1 MVEYYI
7 HYNMRVIIFSHE
19 SDVDGLF
26 SAAIGLIRY
35 PQARTIFLGYGI
47 ENFNKMG
54 DFVYS
59 AISPNKEGG
68 IFIISDLGLNDNLID
83 LCKNVFSNAK
93 KNGWQTI
100 WVDHHLWSQ
109 KAIDTLKPYVEL
121 VINSSGQ
128 KCAADLM
135 YETFLPGNDTAAKL
149 SSIAHTVDFF
159 TKDQYLTPISE
170 LIRYYHNFS
179 NFYDRLS
186 DLAQKSATGILWDI
200 EMQDQYNKYVRLR
213 DDAKQQVLCTMR
225 IKQLK
230 DLKVAFVQS
239 SPFIQTS
246 LFSEEVFQKTQADLA
261 MFYSSEGKV
270 SIRRNNE
277 KIACSDISA
286 NLYEGGGHKFAAGAI
301 LRSNPMDVEAV
312 IHELEIAILD
322 ALDKNKKTSPI
333 S

>member
-1 MVEYYI
+1 
-7 HYNMRVIIFSHE
+7 MRVIIFSHE

-47 ENFNKMG
+47 ENFNKMA

-59 AISPNKEGG
+59 AVSPNKEGG

-83 LCKNVFSNAK
+83 FCKNIFSNAK

-135 YETFLPGNDTAAKL
+135 YETFLTGNDTAAKL

-301 LRSNPMDVEAV
+301 LRSNPTDVEAV

>member
-1 MVEYYI
+1 
-7 HYNMRVIIFSHE
+7 MRVIIFSHE

-47 ENFNKMG
+47 ENFNKMA

-59 AISPNKEGG
+59 AVSPNKEGG

-83 LCKNVFSNAK
+83 LCKNIFSNAK

-135 YETFLPGNDTAAKL
+135 YETFLTGNYTAAKL

-213 DDAKQQVLCTMR
+213 DDAKQQILCTMR

>member
-1 MVEYYI
+1 
-7 HYNMRVIIFSHE
+7 MRVIIFSHE

-59 AISPNKEGG
+59 AVSPNKEGG

-83 LCKNVFSNAK
+83 LCKNIFSNAK

-121 VINSSGQ
+121 VINSSDQ

-135 YETFLPGNDTAAKL
+135 YETFLPGNNTAAKL

-186 DLAQKSATGILWDI
+186 NLAQKSATGILWDV

-213 DDAKQQVLCTMR
+213 DDAKQQVLSTMR

-230 DLKVAFVQS
+230 DLKAAFVQS

-301 LRSNPMDVEAV
+301 LRSNPTDVEAV
-312 IHELEIAILD
+312 IHELEVAILD
-322 ALDKNKKTSPI
+322 ALDKNKKDKPY
-333 S
+333 

>member
-1 MVEYYI
+1 
-7 HYNMRVIIFSHE
+7 MRVIIFSHE

-59 AISPNKEGG
+59 AVSPNKEGG

-83 LCKNVFSNAK
+83 LCENIFSNAK

-109 KAIDTLKPYVEL
+109 RAIDTLKPYVEL

-149 SSIAHTVDFF
+149 SNIAHTVDFF

-200 EMQDQYNKYVRLR
+200 EMQGQYNKYVRLR
-213 DDAKQQVLCTMR
+213 DDAKQQVLSTMR

-230 DLKVAFVQS
+230 ELKVAFVQS
-239 SPFIQTS
+239 SPLIQTS

-301 LRSNPMDVEAV
+301 LRSNPMDVDAV

-322 ALDKNKKTSPI
+322 TLDKNKNTSPI

>member
-1 MVEYYI
+1 M
-7 HYNMRVIIFSHE
+7 HSNMRVVIFSHE
-19 SDVDGLF
+19 SDIDGLF

-35 PQARTIFLGYGI
+35 PQARTIFLSYGI
-47 ENFNKMG
+47 ENFIKMR
-54 DFVYS
+54 DFVCS
-59 AISPNKEGG
+59 AISSNREGG

-83 LCKNVFSNAK
+83 ICKNTFSNAK
-93 KNGWQTI
+93 KNGWLTI

-109 KAIDTLKPYVEL
+109 EAKEAVKPYVEI
-121 VINSSGQ
+121 VIDSSGE

-135 YETFLPGNDTAAKL
+135 YETFLPGNDLAAKL
-149 SSIAHTVDFF
+149 ASIAHTMDFF

-179 NFYDRLS
+179 NFYDRLAN
-186 DLAQKSATGILWDI
+186 LAQKSATGILWDI
-200 EMQDQYNKYVRLR
+200 EMQDQYNKFVQLR
-213 DDAKQQVLCTMR
+213 DNAKKQVLSTMR

-230 DLKVAFVQS
+230 DIKVVFIQS

-246 LFSEEVFQKTQADLA
+246 LFSEEVFQRTQADLA

-270 SIRRNNE
+270 SIRRNSE

-286 NLYEGGGHKFAAGAI
+286 NLHEGGGHKFAAGAI
-301 LRSNPMDVEAV
+301 VRSDPTDVEAV

-322 ALDKNKKTSPI
+322 VLDANNNNKTATSN
-333 S
+333 

>member
-1 MVEYYI
+1 MYHKYD
-7 HYNMRVIIFSHE
+7 NMRVIIFSHE

-59 AISPNKEGG
+59 AVSPHKEGG

-83 LCKNVFSNAK
+83 LCKNIFSNVK

-121 VINSSGQ
+121 IINSSGE

-135 YETFLPGNDTAAKL
+135 YETFLPGNNTAAKL

-213 DDAKQQVLCTMR
+213 DDAKQQVLSTMR
-225 IKQLK
+225 VKQLN
-230 DLKVAFVQS
+230 DLKVAFIQS

-246 LFSEEVFQKTQADLA
+246 LFSEEVFQKTQTDLA
-261 MFYSSEGKV
+261 IFYSSEGKV

-322 ALDKNKKTSPI
+322 ALDKNKNTMPI

>member
-1 MVEYYI
+1 M
-7 HYNMRVIIFSHE
+7 HSNMRVVIFSHE
-19 SDVDGLF
+19 SDIDGLF

-35 PQARTIFLGYGI
+35 PQARTIFLSYGI
-47 ENFNKMG
+47 ENFIKMR
-54 DFVYS
+54 DFVCS
-59 AISPNKEGG
+59 AISSNREGG

-83 LCKNVFSNAK
+83 ICKNIFSNAK
-93 KNGWQTI
+93 KNGWRTM

-109 KAIDTLKPYVEL
+109 EAKEAVKPYVEI
-121 VINSSGQ
+121 VIDSSGE

-135 YETFLPGNDTAAKL
+135 YETFLPGNDLAAKL
-149 SSIAHTVDFF
+149 ASIAHTMDFF

-179 NFYDRLS
+179 NFYDRLAN
-186 DLAQKSATGILWDI
+186 LAQKSATGILWDI
-200 EMQDQYNKYVRLR
+200 EMQDQYNKFVQLR
-213 DDAKQQVLCTMR
+213 DNAKKQVLSTMR

-230 DLKVAFVQS
+230 DIKVVFIQS

-246 LFSEEVFQKTQADLA
+246 LFSEEVFQRTQADLA

-270 SIRRNNE
+270 SIRRNSE

-286 NLYEGGGHKFAAGAI
+286 NLHEGGGHKFAAGAI
-301 LRSNPMDVEAV
+301 VRSDPTDVEAV

-322 ALDKNKKTSPI
+322 VLDANNNNKAATS

>member
-1 MVEYYI
+1 
-7 HYNMRVIIFSHE
+7 MRAIIFSHE

-35 PQARTIFLGYGI
+35 PQARTIFLGYGM
-47 ENFNKMG
+47 ENFKKIG
-54 DFVYS
+54 DVVYS

-83 LCKNVFSNAK
+83 LCKNIFSNAK

-135 YETFLPGNDTAAKL
+135 YETFLPGNNTAAKL

-213 DDAKQQVLCTMR
+213 DDAKQQVLSTMR
-225 IKQLK
+225 VKQLN
-230 DLKVAFVQS
+230 DLKVAFIQS

-261 MFYSSEGKV
+261 IFYSSEGKV

-312 IHELEIAILD
+312 IHELEIAILA
-322 ALDKNKKTSPI
+322 ALDKNKNTSPTG
-333 S
+333 

>member
-1 MVEYYI
+1 
-7 HYNMRVIIFSHE
+7 MRVIIFSHE

-59 AISPNKEGG
+59 AISPNNEGG
-68 IFIISDLGLNDNLID
+68 IFILSDLGLNDNLID
-83 LCKNVFSNAK
+83 TCKNIFSNAK

-109 KAIDTLKPYVEL
+109 EAIDALNPYVRL

-128 KCAADLM
+128 RCAADLM
-135 YETFLPGNDTAAKL
+135 YETFLPGNDFAAKL
-149 SSIAHTVDFF
+149 ASIAHTTDFF

-179 NFYDRLS
+179 NFYDKLS

-200 EMQDQYNKYVRLR
+200 EMQNQYNKYVLLR
-213 DDAKQQVLCTMR
+213 DSAKQQVLSTMQ
-225 IKQLK
+225 IKRLK
-230 DLKVAFVQS
+230 DISVVFIQS

-261 MFYSSEGKV
+261 IFYSSEGKV

-301 LRSNPMDVEAV
+301 LRSSPADIESV
-312 IHELEIAILD
+312 IRELEIAILA
-322 ALDKNKKTSPI
+322 ALDKNEKSNPA

>member
-1 MVEYYI
+1 
-7 HYNMRVIIFSHE
+7 MRVIIFSHE

-47 ENFNKMG
+47 ENFNKMA

-59 AISPNKEGG
+59 AVSPNKEGG

-83 LCKNVFSNAK
+83 FCKNIFSNAK
-93 KNGWQTI
+93 KHGWQTI

-135 YETFLPGNDTAAKL
+135 YETFLTGNDTAAKL

-186 DLAQKSATGILWDI
+186 DFVQKSAMGILWDI

-301 LRSNPMDVEAV
+301 LRSNPTDVEAV

>member
-1 MVEYYI
+1 
-7 HYNMRVIIFSHE
+7 MRVIIFSHE

-47 ENFNKMG
+47 ENFNKMA

-59 AISPNKEGG
+59 AVSPNKEGG

-83 LCKNVFSNAK
+83 LCKNIFSNAK

-135 YETFLPGNDTAAKL
+135 YETFLTGNDTAAKL

-277 KIACSDISA
+277 KIVCSDISA

>member
-1 MVEYYI
+1 
-7 HYNMRVIIFSHE
+7 MRVIIFSHE

-59 AISPNKEGG
+59 AVSPNKEGG

-83 LCKNVFSNAK
+83 LCKNIFSNAK

-121 VINSSGQ
+121 VINSSDQ

-135 YETFLPGNDTAAKL
+135 YETFLPGNNTAAKL

-186 DLAQKSATGILWDI
+186 NLAQKSATGILWDV

-213 DDAKQQVLCTMR
+213 DDAKQQVLSTMR

-301 LRSNPMDVEAV
+301 LRSNPTDVEAV
-312 IHELEIAILD
+312 IHELEIAILNV
-322 ALDKNKKTSPI
+322 LDKNKKTSPI

>member
-1 MVEYYI
+1 MY
-7 HYNMRVIIFSHE
+7 HKHDNMRVIIFSHE

-59 AISPNKEGG
+59 AVSPHKEGG

-83 LCKNVFSNAK
+83 LCKNIFSNVK

-121 VINSSGQ
+121 IINSSGE

-135 YETFLPGNDTAAKL
+135 YETFLPGNNTAAKL

-213 DDAKQQVLCTMR
+213 DDAKQQVLSTMR
-225 IKQLK
+225 VKQLN
-230 DLKVAFVQS
+230 DLKVAFIQS

-261 MFYSSEGKV
+261 IFYSSEGKV

-322 ALDKNKKTSPI
+322 ALDKNKNTMPI

>member
-1 MVEYYI
+1 
-7 HYNMRVIIFSHE
+7 MRVIIFSHE

-47 ENFNKMG
+47 ENFNKMA

-59 AISPNKEGG
+59 AVSPNKEGG

-83 LCKNVFSNAK
+83 VCKNIFSNAK

-135 YETFLPGNDTAAKL
+135 YETFLTGNDTAAKL

-186 DLAQKSATGILWDI
+186 DLVQKSAMGILWDI

>member
-1 MVEYYI
+1 MYYK
-7 HYNMRVIIFSHE
+7 HDNMRVIIFSHE

-59 AISPNKEGG
+59 AVSPHKEGG

-83 LCKNVFSNAK
+83 LCKNIFSNVK
-93 KNGWQTI
+93 KNGCQTI

-121 VINSSGQ
+121 IINSSGE

-135 YETFLPGNDTAAKL
+135 YETFLPGNNTAAKL

-213 DDAKQQVLCTMR
+213 DNAKQQVLSTMR
-225 IKQLK
+225 VKQLK

-322 ALDKNKKTSPI
+322 ALDKNKNTMPI

>member
-1 MVEYYI
+1 
-7 HYNMRVIIFSHE
+7 MRVIIFSHE

-59 AISPNKEGG
+59 AVSPNKEGG
-68 IFIISDLGLNDNLID
+68 IFIISDIGLNDNLID
-83 LCKNVFSNAK
+83 LCKNIFSNAK

-121 VINSSGQ
+121 VINSSDQ

-135 YETFLPGNDTAAKL
+135 YETFLPGNNTAAKL

-186 DLAQKSATGILWDI
+186 NLAQKSATGILWDV

-213 DDAKQQVLCTMR
+213 DDAKQQVLSTMR

-301 LRSNPMDVEAV
+301 LRSNPTAVEAV
-312 IHELEIAILD
+312 IHELEVAILD
-322 ALDKNKKTSPI
+322 ALDKNKKDKPY
-333 S
+333 

>member
-1 MVEYYI
+1 
-7 HYNMRVIIFSHE
+7 MRVIIFSHE

-47 ENFNKMG
+47 ENFNKMA

-59 AISPNKEGG
+59 AVSSNKEGG

-83 LCKNVFSNAK
+83 LCKNIFSNAK

-135 YETFLPGNDTAAKL
+135 YETFLTGNDTAAKL

-213 DDAKQQVLCTMR
+213 DDAKQQVLCTIR

-277 KIACSDISA
+277 KIVCSDISA

>member
-1 MVEYYI
+1 
-7 HYNMRVIIFSHE
+7 MRVIIFSHE

-59 AISPNKEGG
+59 AVSPHKEGG

-83 LCKNVFSNAK
+83 LCKNIFSNVK

-121 VINSSGQ
+121 IINSSGE

-135 YETFLPGNDTAAKL
+135 YETFLPGNNTAAKL

-213 DDAKQQVLCTMR
+213 DDAKQQVLSTMR
-225 IKQLK
+225 VKQLN
-230 DLKVAFVQS
+230 DLKVAFIQS

-261 MFYSSEGKV
+261 IFYSSEGKV

-322 ALDKNKKTSPI
+322 ALDKNKNTMPI

>member
-1 MVEYYI
+1 MYYK
-7 HYNMRVIIFSHE
+7 HDNMRVIIFSHE

-59 AISPNKEGG
+59 AVSPNKEGG

-83 LCKNVFSNAK
+83 LCKNIFSNAK

-109 KAIDTLKPYVEL
+109 KAIDTLEPYVEL
-121 VINSSGQ
+121 IINSSGQ

-135 YETFLPGNDTAAKL
+135 YETFLPRNNTAAKL

-213 DDAKQQVLCTMR
+213 DDAKQQVLSTMR
-225 IKQLK
+225 VKQLN
-230 DLKVAFVQS
+230 DLKVAFIQS

-261 MFYSSEGKV
+261 IFYSSEGKV

-322 ALDKNKKTSPI
+322 ALDKNKNTMPI